1 MVLDSSI
8 HARRQRGKRWN
19 RIYSDGARG
28 VGSLR
33 GALTGNDARSAS
45 IIARFR
51 DVPAPGGWRPSAV
64 AEGPLTR
71 DLEDETL
78 FCLCCDIPAAGRK
91 CRRTSYAVLSGAC
104 DLPRMRGSDNGQLAR
119 RAVRAWAP
127 RHHWLLGS
135 AIRGSSA

>member
-28 VGSLR
+28 AGSLR

-51 DVPAPGGWRPSAV
+51 GVPAPGGWRPSAANISV
-64 AEGPLTR
+64 GLQEESATG
-71 DLEDETL
+71 
-78 FCLCCDIPAAGRK
+78 FGRK
-91 CRRTSYAVLSGAC
+91 AGADSITYQLEKTCINDFRANRSAVSH
-104 DLPRMRGSDNGQLAR
+104 R
-119 RAVRAWAP
+119 
-127 RHHWLLGS
+127 
-135 AIRGSSA
+135 

>member
-28 VGSLR
+28 AGSLR

-51 DVPAPGGWRPSAV
+51 GVPAPGGWRPSAANISV
-64 AEGPLTR
+64 KKKA
-71 DLEDETL
+71 
-78 FCLCCDIPAAGRK
+78 
-91 CRRTSYAVLSGAC
+91 
-104 DLPRMRGSDNGQLAR
+104 LP
-119 RAVRAWAP
+119 
-127 RHHWLLGS
+127 GS
-135 AIRGSSA
+135 AERLTFRCAAAQANWRWQRVALSALHDQTPIF